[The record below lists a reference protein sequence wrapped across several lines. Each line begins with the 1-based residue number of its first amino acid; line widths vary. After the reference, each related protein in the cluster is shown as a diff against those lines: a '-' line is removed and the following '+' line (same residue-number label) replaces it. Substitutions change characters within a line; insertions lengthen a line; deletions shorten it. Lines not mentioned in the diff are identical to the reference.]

1 MDISTGLLLLLVGI
15 IAGGYGTIV
24 GAGGGF
30 IFVPV
35 LLMVFQLKP
44 AVAAGSG
51 LVIVLINAISGVVGY
66 ARKGQINY
74 WMGMTLAI
82 GALPGS
88 LIGFLLLQLYS
99 SNFFYILFASI
110 LVCLGIFLMVKNT
123 SVQLNRKQVLLEGE
137 RDGLSSRNA
146 EFESVDIPSVQS
158 KWLLPL
164 GFLMGILSSYL
175 GIGGGWL
182 LVPIL
187 IYLFHVSTHQ
197 ATATSIFSLCI
208 YSSAGVFLH
217 FYYGSFDW
225 FTIVWG
231 GAGVTIG
238 AQFGVIM
245 AQKIPGKIV
254 LQMLSVLLIIIG
266 FRMYLN

>member
-1 MDISTGLLLLLVGI
+1 MDISTGLLLLLIGI

-35 LLMVFQLKP
+35 LLMVFHLKP
-44 AVAAGSG
+44 EVAAGSG

-74 WMGMTLAI
+74 RMGMTLAF

-88 LIGFLLLQLYS
+88 FIGFWLLQLYS

-110 LVCLGIFLMVKNT
+110 LVCLGIFLMMKNS
-123 SVQLNRKQVLLEGE
+123 SVTLKRKLAISEGD
-137 RDGLSSRNA
+137 RDGLSLHKA
-146 EFESVDIPSVQS
+146 EIESVDIPLVQS

-164 GFLMGILSSYL
+164 GFIMGILSSYL

-208 YSSAGVFLH
+208 YSSAGVLLH
-217 FYYGSFDW
+217 LYYGSFDW
-225 FTIVWG
+225 MTIIWG
-231 GAGVTIG
+231 GLGVMVG
-238 AQFGVIM
+238 AQLGVILS
-245 AQKIPGKIV
+245 QKIPGKVV